1 VTEYN
6 DKSYGRNGEVE
17 SLFKM
22 FDAARDISICL
33 RSTLKR
39 VNRHPKITQPSHDG

>member
-1 VTEYN
+1 MTEYN
-6 DKSYGRNGEVE
+6 DKSYWRNGEVE
-17 SLFKM
+17 ALFKI

-39 VNRHPKITQPSHDG
+39 VNRHPKITQALH

>member
-1 VTEYN
+1 MTEYN
-6 DKSYGRNGEVE
+6 DKSDGRNGEVE

-22 FDAARDISICL
+22 FNAARDISICL

-39 VNRHPKITQPSHDG
+39 VNRHPKITRALREG

>member
-6 DKSYGRNGEVE
+6 NRSYGRNGEVE

-33 RSTLKR
+33 RSTLER
-39 VNRHPKITQPSHDG
+39 VNRHPKITRALREG